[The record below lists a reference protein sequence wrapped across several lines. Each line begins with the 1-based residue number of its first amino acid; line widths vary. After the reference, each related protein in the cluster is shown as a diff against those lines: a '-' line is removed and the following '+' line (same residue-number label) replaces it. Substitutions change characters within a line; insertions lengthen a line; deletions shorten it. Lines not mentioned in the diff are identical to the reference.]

1 MRAKSFGSQRLA
13 GLGLA
18 AALAVAACSHAPAAA
33 PAAAGAPSPA
43 AAPPCEK
50 PEQLPVSLIASSRL
64 NPGDKGE
71 PLTTVVRLYQL
82 KGREKLTGASF
93 DEMLDRDKETL
104 GEDLLSVQELTVS
117 PGETVRPA
125 VARSADAGYLAA
137 VALFRRPGTGAWR
150 AVRKL
155 SAADPEHCRR
165 GASGAGKPT
174 QPRDEARFILD
185 ENRVELR

>member
-13 GLGLA
+13 GLGVA
-18 AALAVAACSHAPAAA
+18 AALSVAACSHAPAAGSPPPPPPGA
-33 PAAAGAPSPA
+33 PA
-43 AAPPCEK
+43 CTT
-50 PEQLPVSLIASSRL
+50 PEPLAVSLTASSRL

-117 PGETVRPA
+117 PGETLRPA
-125 VARSADAGYLAA
+125 VNRNADAGYLAA

-150 AVRKL
+150 AIRKL
-155 SAADPEHCRR
+155 SGADPDHCHR
-165 GASGAGKPT
+165 GGAAGAGKPA
-174 QPRDEARFILD
+174 PARDEARFILD

>member
-13 GLGLA
+13 GLGVA
-18 AALAVAACSHAPAAA
+18 AALGVAACSHAPPAPGSPPPGA
-33 PAAAGAPSPA
+33 PA
-43 AAPPCEK
+43 CTT
-50 PEQLPVSLIASSRL
+50 PEPLAVSLTASSRL

-82 KGREKLTGASF
+82 KGRDKLTGASF

-104 GEDLLSVQELTVS
+104 GEDLLSMQELTVS
-117 PGETVRPA
+117 PGETLRPA
-125 VARSADAGYLAA
+125 IARNADTGYLAA

-150 AVRKL
+150 AIRKL
-155 SAADPEHCRR
+155 SAPDPDHCHR
-165 GASGAGKPT
+165 GGAAGKPA
-174 QPRDEARFILD
+174 PPPGEVRFILD